1 MESTQVTKA
10 LENIKAELLEF
21 EAAGTLRGEL
31 GAAAQA
37 ELISGT
43 DSLADCVT
51 GAKYIQECV
60 PEVLELKRKVW
71 ADIDKLAGDETILA
85 TSTSCI
91 GKGCLRNDTPY
102 LDLVTI
108 QNYHSKH
115 RPPCFSHTPIINI
128 MKE

>member
-1 MESTQVTKA
+1 MGNHTASMSARIGIVGSGLIGQSWAMIFASVGHQVVLFDVESTQVTKA

-51 GAKYIQECV
+51 GAKYIRSVFLRCWSSRGRSGQT
-60 PEVLELKRKVW
+60 L
-71 ADIDKLAGDETILA
+71 
-85 TSTSCI
+85 TS
-91 GKGCLRNDTPY
+91 
-102 LDLVTI
+102 
-108 QNYHSKH
+108 
-115 RPPCFSHTPIINI
+115 
-128 MKE
+128 